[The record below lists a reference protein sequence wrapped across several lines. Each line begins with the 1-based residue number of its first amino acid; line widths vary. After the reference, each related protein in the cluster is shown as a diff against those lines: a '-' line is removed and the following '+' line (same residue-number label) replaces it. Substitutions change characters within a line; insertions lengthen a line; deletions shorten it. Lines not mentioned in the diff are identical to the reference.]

1 MTDHTSA
8 QMFPHV
14 IDSTTLSTYRA
25 CSHKAFRQ
33 YMQHWKPG
41 EESVHLIAGGAFAK
55 GLEVARSA
63 YFEGRFLRPVV
74 QYSPEGKRSVTW
86 LEEECPA
93 HNGDLALEVGTAA
106 LIAAYGDYQCPPESA
121 KSLVRMA
128 GALEFYFSAYPLGED
143 GADPLLLPSGRHAIE
158 FSFAEPLDVLHP
170 VTGQPILYAG
180 RADMICNY
188 AGGRY
193 IEDDKTTTSLGA
205 SWARQ
210 WEMRSQFTGYT
221 WAARRNG
228 IEVDGTLIRG
238 VSILKTKYDTLQV
251 ITNRPKWEVE
261 RWYEQTCRDVER
273 WISEWKLGRYD
284 YSLDGACTEYGG
296 CAFTTVCKSQNPEAF
311 LPIYFHKRVWDPL
324 LRQEMTV
331 EEYEASWGHQGKVEG

>member
-1 MTDHTSA
+1 MTRIN
-8 QMFPHV
+8 FPHT

-33 YMQHWKPG
+33 YMEHWKPSA
-41 EESVHLIAGGAFAK
+41 ESVHLVAGGAFAK

-63 YFEGRFLRPVV
+63 YFEGVYQRPEVT
-74 QYSPEGKRSVTW
+74 YTLEGKRKVKW
-86 LEEECPA
+86 HEERCQDFNSE
-93 HNGDLALEVGTAA
+93 LALAHGTAA
-106 LIAAYGDYQCPPESA
+106 LIAAYGDFEAPPESA
-121 KSLVRMA
+121 KSLLRTA
-128 GALEFYFSAYPLGED
+128 GALEFYFSAYPLGND
-143 GADPLLLPSGRHAIE
+143 GADPLLLPSGRRAIE
-158 FSFAEPLDVLHP
+158 FSFAEPLDVRHP
-170 VTGQPILYAG
+170 VTGDPIIYSG
-180 RADMICNY
+180 RADMICSF
-188 AGGRY
+188 AGGNY

-228 IEVDGTLIRG
+228 IEVDGCLIRG

-251 ITNRPKWEVE
+251 ITNRAAWEVE

-273 WISEWKLGRYD
+273 WITEWKRGSYD

-296 CAFTTVCKSQNPEAF
+296 CAFTIACKSPNPEAF

-324 LRQEMTV
+324 LRKELTV
-331 EEYEASWGHQGKVEG
+331 EEYEASWANQTGEE